1 MEEFVFDYIEKK
13 LKRSKSVSFDT
24 WSGDKI
30 AKFYEEISNMYDR
43 NNPIVDYNGTNY
55 LITSHS
61 GRDGMGGMDQG
72 SPPSFDVM
80 KVGDIKTI
88 VSRPRPLDDIDFKPL
103 IKMLESNMNDIVKG
117 NYHDDDD
124 DHYIWETAMKCV
136 YGRDI
141 FNWYN
146 ENVT

>member
-13 LKRSKSVSFDT
+13 LNRSKSVSFDT
-24 WSGDKI
+24 WGGDKL
-30 AKFYEEISNMYDR
+30 AKFYEEITNMYDP

-55 LITSHS
+55 LIKHHS
-61 GRDGMGGMDQG
+61 GRDGKGGMDQG
-72 SPPSFDVM
+72 SPESFDVM

-88 VSRPRPLDDIDFKPL
+88 VSRPRPLDDINFKPL

-117 NYHDDDD
+117 DYSDDDD
-124 DHYIWETAMKCV
+124 DHYAWETAMQCV
-136 YGRDI
+136 YGKDI

-146 ENVT
+146 DNVI